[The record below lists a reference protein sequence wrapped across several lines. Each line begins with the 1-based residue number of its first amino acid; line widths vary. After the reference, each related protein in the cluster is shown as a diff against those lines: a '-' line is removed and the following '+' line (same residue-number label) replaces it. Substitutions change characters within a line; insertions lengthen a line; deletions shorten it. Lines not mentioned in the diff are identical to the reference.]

1 MAEERVQRRLAAI
14 LAADVAGYSRLM
26 GVDEEGTLA
35 RLTAHRTDLINP
47 CIAEHRGRV
56 VKTTGDGLLV
66 EFASVVDAVRCAVS
80 FQEGMGERNKD
91 TPEDRRIEFRIG
103 VNLGDV
109 IVQDDDVFGDGV
121 NVAAR
126 LEGLAEPGGV
136 VVSGTVHEHVRSKL
150 DFGFDD
156 LGVRELK
163 NIAEPVHAFSV
174 GSAKAVLSM
183 SASKTQK
190 SLPLPDK
197 PSIAVLPFDNMSGD
211 PEQEYFSDGITE
223 DIITALAKNRWL
235 SVTARNSTFAYKGQS
250 PDIRRVAKE
259 LGADYVVE
267 GSVRKSG
274 KRIRIT
280 AQLIDA
286 NSGNH
291 IWAERY
297 DRDVG
302 DIFAVQDEITQTIA
316 ATIEPELGAVES
328 QKARRKA
335 TENLDAWDCYHLA
348 LSNMYRFDKEGNA
361 EAQRL
366 FRKAIEADPHFAV
379 AHARLAYCMAASTVY
394 FEAEPTVEFL
404 DEALRVAQRATLLDD
419 QDALGHF
426 AVGRIQL
433 LRLEYDHAIA
443 EFQTS
448 VELNPNLAQAHC
460 GLGDSLAYAG
470 RLDESTSCF
479 EEAVRLSPHD
489 PYRWGFLMYG
499 SLAHL
504 FSKRHELAAEWAEK
518 AVRVPN
524 SHYWANA
531 ALVAALG
538 HLNRP
543 DEARSAVVD
552 LLRRRPG
559 FSCSFAKDHLFY
571 LKDSAQIEHYV
582 DGLRDAGVPE

>member
-1 MAEERVQRRLAAI
+1 MAEQRVQRRLAAI
-14 LAADVAGYSRLM
+14 LCADVAGYSRLM

-35 RLTAHRTDLINP
+35 LLTAHRTDLIDP
-47 CIAEHRGRV
+47 CIAEHRGRI
-56 VKTTGDGLLV
+56 VKTTGDGLLA
-66 EFASVVDAVRCAVS
+66 EFASVVDAVRCAVDI
-80 FQEGMGERNKD
+80 QEGMRERNAV
-91 TPEDRRIEFRIG
+91 TAEDQCIKFRIG

-109 IVQDDDVFGDGV
+109 IVQDNDIYGDGV

-126 LEGLAEPGGV
+126 LEGLAEPGEIY
-136 VVSGTVHEHVRSKL
+136 VSGMVHDQVEGKL
-150 DFGFDD
+150 GIAFED
-156 LGVRELK
+156 LGEQTVK
-163 NIAEPVHAFSV
+163 NIAKPVRAFRVRIGAEEKTS
-174 GSAKAVLSM
+174 KADAEV
-183 SASKTQK
+183 
-190 SLPLPDK
+190 SLFLRDK
-197 PSIAVLPFDNMSGD
+197 PSIAVLPFVNMSGD

-235 SVTARNSTFAYKGQS
+235 SVIARYSTFAYKGKS
-250 PDIRRVAKE
+250 PDVRRVAEE
-259 LGADYVVE
+259 LGATYVVE
-267 GSVRKSG
+267 GSVRKAG
-274 KRIRIT
+274 KRVRIT

-286 NSGNH
+286 RSGNH

-297 DRDVG
+297 DRELD
-302 DIFAVQDEITQTIA
+302 DIFAMQDEITQTIA

-328 QKARRKA
+328 QRVRRKP
-335 TENLDAWDCYHLA
+335 TENLDAWDYYHLA
-348 LSNMYRFDKEGNA
+348 LSHMYRFNKEGNA

-366 FRKAIEADPHFAV
+366 FRRAIEADPDFAA
-379 AHARLAYCMAASTVY
+379 AHARLAYCMAVSTVY

-404 DEALRVAQRATLLDD
+404 DGALRVAQRAALLDD
-419 QDALGHF
+419 QDALAHF

-433 LRLEYDHAIA
+433 LRLQYDRAIA

-448 VELNPNLAQAHC
+448 VDLNPNLAQAHC

-470 RLDESTSCF
+470 RLDEATSSF

-504 FSKRHELAAEWAEK
+504 FAKRHELAAEWAEK

-543 DEARSAVVD
+543 DEARSAVAD
-552 LLRRRPG
+552 LQRRRPG

-571 LKDSAQIEHYV
+571 VKDSAQVEHYIE
-582 DGLRDAGVPE
+582 GLRKAGLPE